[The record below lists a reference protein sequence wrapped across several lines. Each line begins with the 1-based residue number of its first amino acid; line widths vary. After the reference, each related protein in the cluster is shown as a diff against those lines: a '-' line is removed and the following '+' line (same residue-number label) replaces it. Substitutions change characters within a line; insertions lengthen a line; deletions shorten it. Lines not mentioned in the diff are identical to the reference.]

1 MISCPGAR
9 LHSCIF
15 PGAGMLLP
23 RAVPVMLTAAERK
36 TLKKRARGARTA
48 HRDRLRAQI
57 VLAAARGRDNARIAA
72 DLRITVDT
80 VRKWRGR
87 FAGRGVD
94 GLTDL
99 PRSGRPRR
107 ISELTRAAVVAL
119 ACQLP
124 AATGVPLSRWTGP
137 ELAAELTTQGLV
149 SGPMSV
155 TSLLRI
161 LAENPVRPWQY
172 QSWIYPRDP
181 DFAAKATVILD
192 LYQGFYQ
199 GEPLGPGDR
208 ILSFDAKPSI
218 QARGRIHQTLP
229 AAPGRPARVEHEY
242 VRHGALALLSGL
254 DVQTGKVFASTPR
267 TTGIV
272 PFMELAGQV
281 MARPEYKNAP
291 RVFVIVDNGSDH
303 RGKAAIDR
311 LRKAHPNAIMIHT
324 PVHASWLNQIEIF
337 FSVIQKKVVSPND
350 FPSLEKLSET
360 LLAFIDRYNR
370 TAEPF
375 NWKYTA
381 DDLKNLLHR
390 IREHEKQDTRRQTDL
405 AEAA

>member
-1 MISCPGAR
+1 MPPA
-9 LHSCIF
+9 
-15 PGAGMLLP
+15 
-23 RAVPVMLTAAERK
+23 AVPVTLTAAQRK
-36 TLKKRARGARTA
+36 TLKKRVRGAKTCW
-48 HRDRLRAQI
+48 RDRLRAQI
-57 VLAAARGRDNARIAA
+57 VLDAARGRSNARIAA
-72 DLRITVDT
+72 DLRVTADT

-87 FAGRGVD
+87 FAERGLP
-94 GLTDL
+94 GLEDL
-99 PRSGRPRR
+99 LRSGRPRR
-107 ISELTRAAVVAL
+107 ISAADRAAVVAL

-242 VRHGALALLSGL
+242 VRHGALALLAGL

-291 RVFVIVDNGSDH
+291 RVFVVVDNGSDH
-303 RGKAAIDR
+303 RGQAAIDR

-337 FSVIQKKVVSPND
+337 FSIIQKKVVSPND
-350 FPSLEKLSET
+350 FASLEQLSET
-360 LLAFIDRYNR
+360 LLAFVRRYNQ
-370 TAEPF
+370 TAKPF
-375 NWKYTA
+375 SWKYTA
-381 DDLKNLLHR
+381 ADLKDLLHR
-390 IREHEKQDTRRQTDL
+390 ISEHDKQDTRQKTTL
-405 AEAA
+405 TTAA